1 MLEIIIAFLKA
12 VGITFLLLCPVL
24 CWACLVVS
32 GRFDD
37 EHDYH
42 KQ

>member
-24 CWACLVVS
+24 CWACLMVG
-32 GRFDD
+32 GRYDD
-37 EHDYH
+37 
-42 KQ
+42 KNGKM

>member
-32 GRFDD
+32 GRTNDD
-37 EHDYH
+37 AD
-42 KQ
+42 K

>member
-1 MLEIIIAFLKA
+1 MFEIVIVFAKA
-12 VGITFLLLCPVL
+12 VGIVLLLSCPVL

-37 EHDYH
+37 D
-42 KQ
+42 

>member
-1 MLEIIIAFLKA
+1 MLVMMLAFVKA
-12 VGITFLLLCPVL
+12 VGIVLLLSCPVL

-32 GRFDD
+32 GRCDN

>member
-1 MLEIIIAFLKA
+1 MLEIIIAFAKA
-12 VGITFLLLCPVL
+12 VGIVLLMSCPVI

-32 GRFDD
+32 GRYDD

-42 KQ
+42 K